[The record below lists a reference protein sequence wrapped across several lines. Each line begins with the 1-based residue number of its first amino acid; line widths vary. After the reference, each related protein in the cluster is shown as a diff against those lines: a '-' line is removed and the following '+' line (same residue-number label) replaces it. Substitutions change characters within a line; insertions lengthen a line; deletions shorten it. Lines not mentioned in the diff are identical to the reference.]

1 MDGDGKP
8 DLAVATNARETGM
21 VSVFRN
27 NMSGNGNFDMNS
39 FDPRVDFTT
48 GAYSNPRSLAI
59 GDLDVDGRP
68 DLAVVNSNLSTLSV
82 FRNTSSIGRI
92 DMALK
97 VDFTT
102 GAYSSLYSFS
112 SSVAIGDLNGD
123 RRPDLAVQNQGLNM
137 VSVLFSNTTSS
148 VGIDMNSFAPKV
160 DFTTGINSSPISVAI
175 GDLTGDG
182 TPDLAVANQSSNTVS
197 VFRNTSMSGSIG
209 TGSFAPKVDFATGS
223 QPYLLAI
230 GDLDGDGKP
239 DLATANS
246 SSNTVSVLRNAS
258 NNADLSAL
266 TLSVGSL
273 NPAFATANI
282 AYTKTV
288 SNATNS
294 VKVTPT
300 LEDANASVTVNGI
313 PVVSAASG
321 NFTLYE
327 GSNTITIV
335 VTAQN
340 ATTKTYTITII
351 RLILPTF
358 DAIAPICSGATI
370 AALPTTS
377 NNDIQGT
384 WSPVLNNTLTTTY
397 TFTPNAGQNASSTT
411 ILITV
416 TDNPVATASSS
427 SSVCSGNSIL
437 LTGGGVGT
445 YAWSGPDSF
454 SSTAKSP
461 TITNA
466 TASKSGTYT
475 LTVTNA
481 NGCTS
486 TATTSVT
493 VNPNPVATASS
504 STPTI
509 CAGNTLSLTGGGVGT
524 YAWSGPNAFSSTN
537 QSPMITSATTFMSGT
552 YTLTVTNANGC
563 ASTATTSVTVNANP
577 VATASSSS
585 SVCSGNTISLTGGG
599 VGTYAWSGPNSF
611 SSTAQS
617 PTITN
622 ATASTSGK
630 YTLSVTNESGCTST
644 ATTSVTVNPIV
655 VIPTPQANT
664 QIYFGASVTLTATG
678 CSNSND
684 SFKWYQS
691 SDNTLVTMPVSP
703 PVTTNYYAKCETTF
717 NSVTCPSSK
726 SNDATLR
733 VVNRIFVDISKIIA
747 PIQNGNSWATAYGNL
762 QTALAAATANVEI
775 WVAKGIYKP
784 TITTTRTIYFE
795 IPTDV
800 KVYGGFA
807 GTENTLNDRNFTTNV
822 SILSGDIGIPNLS
835 TDNSYHV
842 VVLSGSSNT
851 TLLDGFTIT
860 RGSANFNPKINSYSA
875 VNNPNSPAQSGASIE
890 TGGGILVLNAGKPII
905 AHCSFVANN
914 AIFGGGICCVDGS
927 TPTINACIISNN
939 ESTFGSA
946 MYAQN
951 ASHFT
956 MNNVLIT
963 ANKGLGCV
971 YNNLSNPTL
980 TNCTIAS
987 NGGYNGAI
995 LNSQS
1000 QPSVKNSIIWGNV
1013 GPFSD
1018 TQSIITYSVVQGGYL
1033 GVGNMNTDPQLVNP
1047 AAFGPAPNTTGDYHL
1062 KGTSLAIDRG
1072 DNGSVSL
1079 TNKDLDGNTRR
1090 FSGGRVD
1097 MGAYEFQ
1104 GTGTSTLIISV
1115 VTGLWEANSTWDLGR
1130 VPQLG
1135 DYVIIDNNHIVIL
1148 STTGIAKS
1156 LEYRGNGMLKSNAVT
1171 SKLKLGF

>member
-1 MDGDGKP
+1 
-8 DLAVATNARETGM
+8 M
-21 VSVFRN
+21 V
-27 NMSGNGNFDMNS
+27 
-39 FDPRVDFTT
+39 
-48 GAYSNPRSLAI
+48 
-59 GDLDVDGRP
+59 
-68 DLAVVNSNLSTLSV
+68 
-82 FRNTSSIGRI
+82 
-92 DMALK
+92 
-97 VDFTT
+97 
-102 GAYSSLYSFS
+102 
-112 SSVAIGDLNGD
+112 
-123 RRPDLAVQNQGLNM
+123 
-137 VSVLFSNTTSS
+137 
-148 VGIDMNSFAPKV
+148 
-160 DFTTGINSSPISVAI
+160 
-175 GDLTGDG
+175 
-182 TPDLAVANQSSNTVS
+182 
-197 VFRNTSMSGSIG
+197 
-209 TGSFAPKVDFATGS
+209 
-223 QPYLLAI
+223 
-230 GDLDGDGKP
+230 
-239 DLATANS
+239 
-246 SSNTVSVLRNAS
+246 
-258 NNADLSAL
+258 
-266 TLSVGSL
+266 
-273 NPAFATANI
+273 
-282 AYTKTV
+282 
-288 SNATNS
+288 
-294 VKVTPT
+294 
-300 LEDANASVTVNGI
+300 
-313 PVVSAASG
+313 
-321 NFTLYE
+321 
-327 GSNTITIV
+327 
-335 VTAQN
+335 
-340 ATTKTYTITII
+340 
-351 RLILPTF
+351 
-358 DAIAPICSGATI
+358 
-370 AALPTTS
+370 
-377 NNDIQGT
+377 
-384 WSPVLNNTLTTTY
+384 
-397 TFTPNAGQNASSTT
+397 
-411 ILITV
+411 
-416 TDNPVATASSS
+416 
-427 SSVCSGNSIL
+427 
-437 LTGGGVGT
+437 
-445 YAWSGPDSF
+445 
-454 SSTAKSP
+454 
-461 TITNA
+461 
-466 TASKSGTYT
+466 
-475 LTVTNA
+475 
-481 NGCTS
+481 
-486 TATTSVT
+486 
-493 VNPNPVATASS
+493 TASS
-504 STPTI
+504 STSTI
-509 CAGNTLSLTGGGVGT
+509 CAGNTVSLTGGGVGT
-524 YAWSGPNAFSSTN
+524 YAWSGPNSFSSTA
-537 QSPMITSATTFMSGT
+537 QSPTITNATASMSGI
-552 YTLTVTNANGC
+552 YTLTVTNESGC
-563 ASTATTSVTVNANP
+563 TSTATTSVTVNANS
-577 VATASSSS
+577 VVVTASSSS
-585 SVCSGNTISLTGGG
+585 SVCSGNSILLTGGG